1 MAATDEEGYRS
12 TPDFS
17 GFKGEIGVELS
28 VKLLKRKL
36 NSLEETVY
44 QLMERFAKS
53 EAEHSEQKAEIQ
65 SLKKELRKAYLMNN
79 ELAEENKT
87 LREQLKE
94 DAEEVKKCR
103 EEVKSSVRVVKEQQ
117 KTWAITQQEN
127 AESFKKILESQKK
140 AKEDIK
146 SNVVSVIK
154 EKEKLVRDTV
164 DKVKCVVIFG
174 IKEEKNVNRLEREQK
189 EKEKVN
195 EVLKEVIDENQP
207 MGMVEEVYRIGKF
220 EEGKY
225 RPIKIKFTTQA
236 RAEEVISNAP
246 KLAGKEKFKK
256 VWINRDMD
264 RDERNVLKTLVEQ
277 AKQKNLERTEEEQEQ
292 FYYQVRDLKIRKRL
306 IRK

>member
-1 MAATDEEGYRS
+1 M
-12 TPDFS
+12 
-17 GFKGEIGVELS
+17 
-28 VKLLKRKL
+28 
-36 NSLEETVY
+36 
-44 QLMERFAKS
+44 
-53 EAEHSEQKAEIQ
+53 
-65 SLKKELRKAYLMNN
+65 
-79 ELAEENKT
+79 
-87 LREQLKE
+87 
-94 DAEEVKKCR
+94 
-103 EEVKSSVRVVKEQQ
+103 
-117 KTWAITQQEN
+117 
-127 AESFKKILESQKK
+127 
-140 AKEDIK
+140 
-146 SNVVSVIK
+146 VSVIK

-264 RDERNVLKTLVEQ
+264 RDERDVLKTLVEQ

-292 FYYQVRDLKIRKRL
+292 FYYQVRDLKIRK
-306 IRK
+306 KFFKK